1 MPIDNGFDPASAVAH
16 AGGTDVASRGPVALV
31 TGAAQ
36 GLGHATA
43 IRLAADGFTVAV
55 NDLTDDGR
63 LSELAARIGGIA
75 VPADIADPA
84 AGPAMAA
91 EVARR
96 AGPVH
101 VLVANA
107 AAMAMSPFTGPDPRW
122 WRQIDVNLSGHFR
135 LIQAVIPAMRA
146 AGSGRIVIISSG
158 WGVIG
163 HPNAT
168 AYAASKAG
176 LIALAKG
183 LARELGPDG
192 ILTNAIAPSFI
203 DTEQLQVDADDA
215 GITLDEMR
223 QQYAGL
229 IPVGRLATVAD
240 IAGAVSFLAGPGS
253 SAVLGQVLQPSGG
266 VTRTRA

>member
-1 MPIDNGFDPASAVAH
+1 M
-16 AGGTDVASRGPVALV
+16 ALI

-36 GLGHATA
+36 GLGYATA
-43 IRLAADGFTVAV
+43 LRLAADGFTVAV

-63 LSELAARIGGIA
+63 LTDLAERTGGLALRQTSPIRWPARPWCGT
-75 VPADIADPA
+75 V
-84 AGPAMAA
+84 AG
-91 EVARR
+91 RL
-96 AGPVH
+96 GPVE

-107 AAMAMSPFTGPDPRW
+107 AAMSMSPFLESKPDQW
-122 WRQIDVNLSGHFR
+122 WHQIDVNLSGHFR
-135 LIQAVIPAMRA
+135 IIQAVIPGMRA
-146 AGSGRIVIISSG
+146 LGHGRIVIISSG

-176 LIALAKG
+176 LIALTKG
-183 LARELGPDG
+183 LGRELGPQG

-215 GITLDEMR
+215 GLTLDEMR
-223 QQYAGL
+223 RVYSEL
-229 IPVGRLATVAD
+229 IPVRRLASPDD
-240 IAGAVSFLAGPGS
+240 IAAAVAFLAGPGS
-253 SAVLGQVLQPSGG
+253 SAIVGQILQPNGG

>member
-1 MPIDNGFDPASAVAH
+1 MPGQPGRDGS
-16 AGGTDVASRGPVALV
+16 GQQRRVALV

-43 IRLAADGFTVAV
+43 LRLAAEGFAVAV

-63 LSELAARIGGIA
+63 LTELAGRTGGIA
-75 VPADIADPA
+75 VPADISDPA
-84 AGPAMAA
+84 AGRAMVEA
-91 EVARR
+91 VASQL
-96 AGPVH
+96 GPVQ

-107 AAMAMSPFTGPDPRW
+107 AAMTMSPFLESKPGEW
-122 WRQIDVNLSGHFR
+122 WHQIDVNLSGHFR
-135 LIQAVIPAMRA
+135 IIQAVIPGMRA
-146 AGSGRIVIISSG
+146 QGNGRIVIISSG

-176 LIALAKG
+176 LIALTKG
-183 LARELGPDG
+183 LGRELGPQG

-203 DTEQLQVDADDA
+203 DTEQLRVDAADA
-215 GITLDEMR
+215 GIPLEEMR
-223 QQYAGL
+223 QRYREL
-229 IPVGRLATVAD
+229 IPVRQLASPAD
-240 IAGAVSFLAGPGS
+240 IAAAVAFLAGPGS
-253 SAVLGQVLQPSGG
+253 SAVIGQVLQPNGG

>member
-1 MPIDNGFDPASAVAH
+1 VAVA
-16 AGGTDVASRGPVALV
+16 LI

-43 IRLAADGFTVAV
+43 LRLAADGFTVAV

-63 LSELAARIGGIA
+63 LSNLAERTGGLA
-75 VPADIADPA
+75 FVADISDPV
-84 AGPAMAA
+84 AGPAMVRA
-91 EVARR
+91 VADRL
-96 AGPVH
+96 GPVE

-107 AAMAMSPFTGPDPRW
+107 AAMSMSPFLESKPDEW

-135 LIQAVIPAMRA
+135 IIQAVIPGMRA
-146 AGSGRIVIISSG
+146 LRDGRIVIVSSG

-176 LIALAKG
+176 LIALTKG
-183 LARELGPDG
+183 LGRELGPQG

-215 GITLDEMR
+215 GLTLDEMR
-223 QQYAGL
+223 RVYSEL
-229 IPVGRLATVAD
+229 IPVRRLASPDD
-240 IAGAVSFLAGPGS
+240 IAAAVAFLAGPGS
-253 SAVLGQVLQPSGG
+253 SAIVGQILQPNGG

>member
-1 MPIDNGFDPASAVAH
+1 V
-16 AGGTDVASRGPVALV
+16 PVALI

-43 IRLAADGFTVAV
+43 LRLAADGFTVAV

-63 LSELAARIGGIA
+63 LSSLAERTGGLA
-75 VPADIADPA
+75 VVADISDPV
-84 AGPAMAA
+84 AGPDM
-91 EVARR
+91 VRLIGDR
-96 AGPVH
+96 LGPVE

-107 AAMAMSPFTGPDPRW
+107 AAMAMSPFLEAKPDEW
-122 WRQIDVNLSGHFR
+122 WHQIDVNLSGHFR
-135 LIQAVIPAMRA
+135 LIQAVIPGMRA
-146 AGSGRIVIISSG
+146 LGHGRIVIISSG

-176 LIALAKG
+176 LIALTKG
-183 LARELGPDG
+183 LGRELGPQG

-203 DTEQLQVDADDA
+203 DTSQLQVDADDA

-223 QQYAGL
+223 RVYSEE
-229 IPVGRLATVAD
+229 IPVRRLASPDD
-240 IAGAVSFLAGPGS
+240 IAAGVAFLAGPGS
-253 SAVLGQVLQPSGG
+253 SAVVGQILQPNGG

>member
-1 MPIDNGFDPASAVAH
+1 
-16 AGGTDVASRGPVALV
+16 VALI

-43 IRLAADGFTVAV
+43 LRLAADGFTVAV
-55 NDLTDDGR
+55 NDLADDGR
-63 LSELAARIGGIA
+63 LSNLAERTGGLA
-75 VPADIADPA
+75 FVADISDPV
-84 AGPAMAA
+84 AGPAMVRA
-91 EVARR
+91 VADRL
-96 AGPVH
+96 GPVE

-107 AAMAMSPFTGPDPRW
+107 AAMSMSPFLESKPDEW

-135 LIQAVIPAMRA
+135 IIQAVIPGMRA
-146 AGSGRIVIISSG
+146 LGDGRIVIISSG

-176 LIALAKG
+176 LIALTKG
-183 LARELGPDG
+183 LGRELGPQG

-215 GITLDEMR
+215 GLTLDEMR
-223 QQYAGL
+223 RVYSEL
-229 IPVGRLATVAD
+229 IPVRRLASPDD
-240 IAGAVSFLAGPGS
+240 IAAAVAFLAGPGS
-253 SAVLGQVLQPSGG
+253 SAIVGQILQPNGG

>member
-1 MPIDNGFDPASAVAH
+1 MASPNPF
-16 AGGTDVASRGPVALV
+16 GSVALV

-43 IRLAADGFTVAV
+43 LRLAADGFRVAV
-55 NDLTDDGR
+55 NDISGDGR
-63 LSELAARIGGIA
+63 LTSLAEQIGGIA

-84 AGPAMAA
+84 SASFIARTVTEQVGPIQ
-91 EVARR
+91 
-96 AGPVH
+96 

-107 AAMAMSPFTGPDPRW
+107 AAMAMSPFLDQKPDDW

-135 LIQAVIPAMRA
+135 LIQAVIPAMR
-146 AGSGRIVIISSG
+146 SLRHGRIVIIASG

-176 LIALAKG
+176 LIALTKG
-183 LARELGPDG
+183 LGRELGPQG
-192 ILTNAIAPSFI
+192 ILTNAVAPSYI
-203 DTEQLQVDADDA
+203 DTEQLQVDADDL
-215 GITLDEMR
+215 GISLDAMR
-223 QQYAGL
+223 QHYRDLVPIHQLATPEQ
-229 IPVGRLATVAD
+229 IAATVA
-240 IAGAVSFLAGPGS
+240 FLAGPGS
-253 SAVLGQVLQPSGG
+253 SAVIGQVLQPNGG

>member
-1 MPIDNGFDPASAVAH
+1 MP
-16 AGGTDVASRGPVALV
+16 RVALI

-43 IRLAADGFTVAV
+43 LRLAADGFTVAV
-55 NDLTDDGR
+55 NDLADDGR
-63 LSELAARIGGIA
+63 LTDLAERTGGIA
-75 VPADIADPA
+75 VPADISDPGAGAAMVRAAAD
-84 AGPAMAA
+84 
-91 EVARR
+91 RL
-96 AGPVH
+96 GPVE

-107 AAMAMSPFTGPDPRW
+107 AAMAMSPFLESKPDQW
-122 WRQIDVNLSGHFR
+122 WHQIDVNLSGHFR
-135 LIQAVIPAMRA
+135 IIQAVIPGMRVL
-146 AGSGRIVIISSG
+146 GHGRIVIVSSG

-176 LIALAKG
+176 LIALTKG
-183 LARELGPDG
+183 LGRELGPQG

-203 DTEQLQVDADDA
+203 DTEQLRVDADDA

-223 QQYAGL
+223 RVYSEL
-229 IPVGRLATVAD
+229 IPVRRLASPDD
-240 IAGAVSFLAGPGS
+240 IAAAVAFLAGPGS
-253 SAVLGQVLQPSGG
+253 SAIVGQILQPSGG